1 MSVGAL
7 DQTLIDPLSAD
18 APCGVDL
25 EDSPTLSALD
35 TIRLFGQSQ
44 SPEAPPPKADPDDKD
59 REKPKEKPPPDWN
72 FIKTSSYDALA
83 KSKDLRLLTYLG
95 AAMLRTDGLPAFCET
110 LSVGSAWL
118 ENYWPEVY
126 PRVDEDAVARRN
138 VLNCF
143 ADPMAVV
150 DRVWRM
156 PLVASRQHGRFGLR
170 EVDLATGFAPP
181 GKDEVKPDEKLIR
194 AAFAEMPLDELTGL
208 EASVSN
214 GIAALNT
221 IDGKMRSEGGP
232 DVAPDFDAL
241 TANFV
246 RMKHFLRAQ
255 LEVRTGT
262 AAASA
267 TGEAGGAAAAGYAGG
282 AIASHQDAIRALDAV
297 ADFFRRNEPSSPVP
311 MFLERAK
318 RLVAKDFLEVLA
330 DIAPEALPA
339 VRAVGGIRQSE

>member
-1 MSVGAL
+1 MSVGTL
-7 DQTLIDPLSAD
+7 DQTLIEPLSAD

-25 EDSPTLSALD
+25 EDSPALSALD
-35 TIRLFGQSQ
+35 ATRLFGQSE
-44 SPEAPPPKADPDDKD
+44 SFEALPAKPDPDDKD
-59 REKPKEKPPPDWN
+59 REKPKEKPPLDWS
-72 FIKTSSYDALA
+72 FIKTSSYEALA

-95 AAMLRTDGLPAFCET
+95 AALLRTDGLPAFCET

-118 ENYWPEVY
+118 ETFWPEVY
-126 PRVDEDAVARRN
+126 PRIDEDAIARRN
-138 VLNCF
+138 ALNCF

-170 EVDLATGFAPP
+170 DIDLATGFAPI
-181 GKDEVKPDEKLIR
+181 GKDEAKPDENMVR
-194 AAFAEMPLDELTGL
+194 AAFGEMPIEELTAL

-214 GIAALNT
+214 GIGALNT
-221 IDGKMRSEGGP
+221 IDGRMRSEGGP

-241 TANFV
+241 TAHLV

-255 LEVRTGT
+255 LEARTGT
-262 AAASA
+262 AVASG
-267 TGEAGGAAAAGYAGG
+267 TGDGSGAAAVAYAGG
-282 AIASHQDAIRALDAV
+282 AIKSHQDAIRALDAV

>member
-1 MSVGAL
+1 MTVGTL
-7 DQTLIDPLSAD
+7 DQTLLDPVSAD

-25 EDSPTLSALD
+25 EDSPALSALD
-35 TIRLFGQSQ
+35 ATRLFGQSQ
-44 SPEAPPPKADPDDKD
+44 SPEAPPESDPDDKE
-59 REKPKEKPPPDWN
+59 RERRKEKPPPDWVQ
-72 FIKTSSYDALA
+72 IKASAYEALA
-83 KSKDLRLLTYLG
+83 KSKDLRVLTYLG

-110 LSVGSAWL
+110 LRVGAAWL
-118 ENYWPEVY
+118 ESYWPTVY
-126 PRVDEDAVARRN
+126 PRIDEDAIARRN
-138 VLNCF
+138 ALNCF

-170 EVDLATGFAPP
+170 DIDLATGVVPV
-181 GKDEVKPDEKLIR
+181 GKDDVKPDEKPLL
-194 AAFAEMPLDELTGL
+194 AAFAEMPLDELTAL

-214 GIAALNT
+214 GIDALNT
-221 IDGKMRSEGGP
+221 IDGRMRGEGGP
-232 DVAPDFDAL
+232 DVAPDFDPL
-241 TANFV
+241 TAHLV

-255 LEVRTGT
+255 LEVRTGSAPT
-262 AAASA
+262 EAGTENAGGPAAA
-267 TGEAGGAAAAGYAGG
+267 TFAGG
-282 AIASHQDAIRALDAV
+282 AIRSHQDAIRALDAV

-339 VRAVGGIRQSE
+339 VRAVGGIRESE